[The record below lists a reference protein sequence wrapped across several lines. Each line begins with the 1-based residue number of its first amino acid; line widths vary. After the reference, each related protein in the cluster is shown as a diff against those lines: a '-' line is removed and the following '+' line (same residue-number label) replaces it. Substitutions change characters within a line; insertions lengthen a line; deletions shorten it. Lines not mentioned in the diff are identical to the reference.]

1 MIFFVLKFIS
11 FGAMLE
17 LVDKTDSKS
26 CFARSESSILS
37 GATIYLIMTISDDK
51 KKIVDILK
59 GEKKWRVKVFHYF
72 KSTDASVENYLCD
85 SSEDNLPFV
94 EFTLLATDKDDA
106 YKKASKIYQSEFS
119 ETADVISV
127 EEEN

>member
-1 MIFFVLKFIS
+1 
-11 FGAMLE
+11 
-17 LVDKTDSKS
+17 
-26 CFARSESSILS
+26 
-37 GATIYLIMTISDDK
+37 MTTSDDK

-85 SSEDNLPFV
+85 SREDNLPFV

-119 ETADVISV
+119 ETADVLSV